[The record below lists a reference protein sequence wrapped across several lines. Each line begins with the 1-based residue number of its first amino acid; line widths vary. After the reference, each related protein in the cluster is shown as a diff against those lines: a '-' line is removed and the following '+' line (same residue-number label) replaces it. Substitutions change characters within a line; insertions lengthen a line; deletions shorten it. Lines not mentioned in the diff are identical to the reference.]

1 MKAIA
6 VLRVSTETQQIEDQ
20 KRELVAFAR
29 DNGYEEKDLV
39 YVEAIG
45 ASAIKLDQKY
55 MDMADKIKALILQ
68 GGIDCVF
75 VWEISRLGRNEVIL
89 MGFKE
94 FFIKHKVQFICKNPS
109 LRLLDDDGRVNT
121 GTELAF
127 SLFSTMSKQ
136 EMEEKKARFKRAK
149 DSLRKKGMYA
159 GGNTIRFGY
168 KVGDDQHFIVNE
180 EEAGVVRLIY
190 DLYSTGNYSAWTLSE
205 ELKERG
211 LFLDTCKILRIL
223 KSVAYIGDEVS
234 ESGVHY
240 PPIVSRELW
249 EKCSKIRGEN
259 RLYMKRGERIVLCAK
274 LVRCFNCGA
283 ICSSNSRHY
292 ACCRHANKRGCT
304 NGTVL
309 RQDVVDDLAWRIAS
323 MLHMDYL
330 MDLNENKVQE
340 YKEELSV
347 TQEKLREAERK
358 MQDYVAKK
366 DRIVDTFLEGLIDR
380 NKRDLALLKL
390 KDDISAHREVISSLQ
405 AKERAILGMIEGGH
419 KDTLQAFVS
428 ALDKMDT
435 EGKFEIIH
443 KHIEKITG
451 EPESYGRRDPRTS
464 KPNSIK
470 ITLTDIYGKEYLF
483 RYFPKCYEGANLYIF
498 NGREW
503 VKDYVTKVGHL
514 KPFSSHETQ

>member
-1 MKAIA
+1 
-6 VLRVSTETQQIEDQ
+6 
-20 KRELVAFAR
+20 
-29 DNGYEEKDLV
+29 
-39 YVEAIG
+39 
-45 ASAIKLDQKY
+45 
-55 MDMADKIKALILQ
+55 
-68 GGIDCVF
+68 
-75 VWEISRLGRNEVIL
+75 
-89 MGFKE
+89 
-94 FFIKHKVQFICKNPS
+94 
-109 LRLLDDDGRVNT
+109 
-121 GTELAF
+121 
-127 SLFSTMSKQ
+127 
-136 EMEEKKARFKRAK
+136 
-149 DSLRKKGMYA
+149 
-159 GGNTIRFGY
+159 
-168 KVGDDQHFIVNE
+168 
-180 EEAGVVRLIY
+180 
-190 DLYSTGNYSAWTLSE
+190 
-205 ELKERG
+205 
-211 LFLDTCKILRIL
+211 
-223 KSVAYIGDEVS
+223 
-234 ESGVHY
+234 
-240 PPIVSRELW
+240 
-249 EKCSKIRGEN
+249 
-259 RLYMKRGERIVLCAK
+259 
-274 LVRCFNCGA
+274 
-283 ICSSNSRHY
+283 
-292 ACCRHANKRGCT
+292 
-304 NGTVL
+304 
-309 RQDVVDDLAWRIAS
+309 